1 MFFIEKVIDWEK
13 RIEGYTDAIKAK
25 YRRGV
30 KKFDELRSVLSDDT
44 KDWSLVVDN
53 KKKNLTCEQKESD
66 RGYQMIRVATH
77 SDEDVLSTWRAFV
90 NFEMMYKMDPSTHS
104 IEMVKV
110 FGVNC
115 GYGYQKTK
123 KILTISSRDV
133 YINVL
138 WNQLQD
144 GSIIT
149 VIFDE
154 TGDDA
159 PAHKGCVRMRVPLSG
174 ALIVPDKS
182 NPKKCEVKQVLEVSM
197 EGKIPGYVMKAA
209 IKDQAEGPVILRKHI
224 GGFVKANAQ
233 KMKENPV
240 VE

>member
-1 MFFIEKVIDWEK
+1 
-13 RIEGYTDAIKAK
+13 
-25 YRRGV
+25 
-30 KKFDELRSVLSDDT
+30 
-44 KDWSLVVDN
+44 
-53 KKKNLTCEQKESD
+53 
-66 RGYQMIRVATH
+66 
-77 SDEDVLSTWRAFV
+77 
-90 NFEMMYKMDPSTHS
+90 MMYKMDPSTHS
-104 IEMVKV
+104 IELVKV

-138 WNQLQD
+138 WNQLPD

-149 VIFDE
+149 VIFDQ

-159 PAHKGCVRMRVPLSG
+159 PPHKGCVRMRVPLSG

-182 NPKKCEVKQVLEVSM
+182 NPKRCEIKQVLEVSM

-209 IKDQAEGPVILRKHI
+209 IKDQAEGPVTLRKHI
-224 GGFVKANAQ
+224 GGFIAANSRR
-233 KMKENPV
+233 MKENPV
-240 VE
+240 VEQQRELE